1 MSVEKLQI
9 KKTIAVLVIVAAL
22 LFVAYQEFSNT
33 LSGAVFFK
41 SQGYID
47 CSDTDPT
54 DNVNVLGKVTTKKI
68 LSYQTKSYETIEK
81 FDECIGGRRVR
92 QWSCLNNNKLKAID
106 YKYCSAGKVCRN
118 GACV

>member
-1 MSVEKLQI
+1 MSVEKLKI
-9 KKTIAVLVIVAAL
+9 EKIIAILVIVGAL
-22 LFVAYQEFSNT
+22 AFVAYQGFSDT

-41 SQGYID
+41 SQGYMD
-47 CSDTDPT
+47 CVDTDPAN
-54 DNVNVLGKVTTKKI
+54 DVNVLGKATTKKI

-92 QWSCLNNNKLKAID
+92 QWSCLNHKLKPID
-106 YKYCSAGKVCRN
+106 SKYCLAGKVCSN